1 MNPTTGKIY
10 LYADDKPIGTVNQ
23 VEWTIGGYGSSDLT
37 FDATVTDVSTGTF
50 TSSGTWSVPWDRT
63 KEQLAQERGK
73 IWRDLGDL
81 LNGRMELSSE
91 DIESLIELITIHGEE
106 LGKLRFIL
114 NRRDLA
120 AL

>member
-1 MNPTTGKIY
+1 MKPSLESSLEKIK
-10 LYADDKPIGTVNQ
+10 LYFGDDTSTPIGTVSADLAF
-23 VEWTIGGYGSSDLT
+23 SS
-37 FDATVTDVSTGTF
+37 SPITGTV
-50 TSSGTWSVPWDRT
+50 TSSGTWTAWTTPYSIVDS
-63 KEQLAQERGK
+63 AQERRQ
-73 IWRDLGDL
+73 IWNDMWDL
-81 LNGRMELSSE
+81 LSGKMELSSE